1 MYSFNKYKIEKG
13 KNFYILSCENILQYK
28 SEDDEFKEEYL
39 AAITPSCWDETLVS
53 KINLN
58 AYHIYHIYGMQ
69 MLHGCY
75 NRISDYK
82 GVCKL
87 SNRPVGIYEN
97 AYITPDG
104 KVYWGMSST
113 LGIEGFYSDISSI
126 LIICPQMSN
135 EQCNRIFSVFKKNN
149 YNFSIPASCGLL
161 ESISFCCPQSIILS
175 YSSTNESNLIIYP
188 GDTDLD
194 LTESDCMR
202 WEFSVDVQPVFRR
215 K

>member
-75 NRISDYK
+75 NRIGAFFTADSRYRIRKQRIVSD
-82 GVCKL
+82 
-87 SNRPVGIYEN
+87 NRERYHIRV
-97 AYITPDG
+97 
-104 KVYWGMSST
+104 SH
-113 LGIEGFYSDISSI
+113 ISSPFFG
-126 LIICPQMSN
+126 II
-135 EQCNRIFSVFKKNN
+135 
-149 YNFSIPASCGLL
+149 IPVL
-161 ESISFCCPQSIILS
+161 
-175 YSSTNESNLIIYP
+175 
-188 GDTDLD
+188 
-194 LTESDCMR
+194 
-202 WEFSVDVQPVFRR
+202 
-215 K
+215 